1 MTHVIFFALCCCVA
15 APETRVQTNELQS
28 LSENAS
34 ASFTPLPPLNI
45 LGYTAVF
52 PPMFQLGSGA
62 GGDPVATPSQVSPD
76 PRPDTFEPSVI
87 QTTKSVTS
95 PATPSLKADTRWPTQ
110 PPNDRRPF
118 IQSRYGAGRLPMPP
132 SAARRLR
139 SSSVDP
145 SGRTTIPE
153 KLSVLLSSWTSPRY
167 LDQSALIIFVI
178 ALIFTSFTLMHM
190 MPGAGRHH
198 EGRPPPFNG
207 DNGNQSFRAW
217 VTDLMH
223 WTLGSER
230 SPHQQVV
237 AVIDQLGGTA
247 RELARTLQPHEILN
261 GGYLNGQYHD
271 PIAFL
276 VHGLNPHFSQ
286 FDEEYRLQAMTE
298 FLGFQRRS
306 NETISAMLA
315 RYELIRSR

>member
-1 MTHVIFFALCCCVA
+1 MTHVIFFALCCCAA

-28 LSENAS
+28 LSENAMH
-34 ASFTPLPPLNI
+34 SFTPLPPLNI
-45 LGYTAVF
+45 SGYTAVF

-95 PATPSLKADTRWPTQ
+95 PATPSLKADTRWLTQ

-118 IQSRYGAGRLPMPP
+118 IQSRYGAGRLPMLP

-178 ALIFTSFTLMHM
+178 ALIFTSFILIHM

-207 DNGNQSFRAW
+207 DNGN
-217 VTDLMH
+217 
-223 WTLGSER
+223 
-230 SPHQQVV
+230 
-237 AVIDQLGGTA
+237 
-247 RELARTLQPHEILN
+247 
-261 GGYLNGQYHD
+261 
-271 PIAFL
+271 
-276 VHGLNPHFSQ
+276 
-286 FDEEYRLQAMTE
+286 
-298 FLGFQRRS
+298 
-306 NETISAMLA
+306 
-315 RYELIRSR
+315 